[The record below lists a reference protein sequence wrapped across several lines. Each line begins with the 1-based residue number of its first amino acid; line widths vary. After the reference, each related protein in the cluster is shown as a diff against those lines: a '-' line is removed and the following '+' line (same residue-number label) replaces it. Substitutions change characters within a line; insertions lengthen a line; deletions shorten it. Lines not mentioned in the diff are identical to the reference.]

1 MLIIFTIKQP
11 ILELWTLGIN
21 QAKDAGIA
29 NVDHAHQPG
38 QEVDSR
44 KADATKA
51 IDDEVQKV
59 NIQIDKD
66 KNLDNDAKNK
76 QKADATDAAK
86 NAKQMI
92 NNAKDAQDILD
103 LIPTGIANIDKSY
116 VPGKPHTDYVPL
128 PTIPVHNAIKDFNNG
143 IMRTDTTI
151 IYDNNYKNVRSG
163 FEDGIN
169 GLTAAEKSSK
179 VYMAG
184 YKMAVEGLSG
194 MKAAQSIDKINV
206 SDLSGKSAEFNA
218 GFNGY
223 LAGLKAAM
231 KDLKKSYD
239 NDSPVYKFTYD
250 KGYAAGKKQAIKI
263 AHDDGFKQGK
273 DSKEMPKLKGYSK
286 EYIEA
291 FRQGFIKRQ
300 NLESK
305 NKTFNVL
312 ADSGIYV
319 HSSGVFTKN
328 NRVRKMKKGDKFT
341 VKNVVLVDGVTRYY
355 INENEYVTSD
365 KNLVG

>member
-1 MLIIFTIKQP
+1 
-11 ILELWTLGIN
+11 N
-21 QAKDAGIA
+21 A
-29 NVDHAHQPG
+29 
-38 QEVDSR
+38 
-44 KADATKA
+44 
-51 IDDEVQKV
+51 
-59 NIQIDKD
+59 QIDSD
-66 KNLDNDAKNK
+66 KNLDTTAKNK
-76 QKADATDAAK
+76 QKVDVINAAN

-92 NNAKDAQDILD
+92 NNAKDAQAILD

-116 VPGKPHTDYVPL
+116 VPGKPQEYVP
-128 PTIPVHNAIKDFNNG
+128 TENIPEHNAVKDFNDG
-143 IMRTDTTI
+143 ILRSNTTI

-169 GLTAAEKSSK
+169 GLTAAEKYSK

-194 MKAAQSIDKINV
+194 MKAAQSIDKINI
-206 SDLSGKSAEFNA
+206 SDLSGKSADFNA

-239 NDSPVYKFTYD
+239 NNSPVYKFTYD
-250 KGYAAGKKQAIKI
+250 KGYVAGKKQAIEI
-263 AHDDGFKQGK
+263 AHSSGYKHAK
-273 DSKEMPKLKGYSK
+273 TSNRMPNLKGYSK
-286 EYIEA
+286 EYVKA
-291 FRQGFIKRQ
+291 FTQGFIKHQ
-300 NLESK
+300 NAESR

-328 NRVRKMKKGDKFT
+328 NRVKKMKKGDKFT
-341 VKNVVLVDGVTRYY
+341 VKHIVLVNGVTRYY

-365 KNLVG
+365 KNLVGLK